1 MGLPPLVE
9 LCIPIA
15 SDDES
20 FAPHDDVVLRDP
32 PAARSFPHDVD
43 NTDRYV
49 DKSPMAPL
57 QSWTFAFL
65 IHSYS
70 KMSPTPH
77 HSIRF
82 YEKKTG

>member
-1 MGLPPLVE
+1 MARRRGGQNRLHDEPMGQKKSMGLPPTVE

-49 DKSPMAPL
+49 DKSQPKDQP
-57 QSWTFAFL
+57 QKG
-65 IHSYS
+65 H
-70 KMSPTPH
+70 
-77 HSIRF
+77 
-82 YEKKTG
+82 